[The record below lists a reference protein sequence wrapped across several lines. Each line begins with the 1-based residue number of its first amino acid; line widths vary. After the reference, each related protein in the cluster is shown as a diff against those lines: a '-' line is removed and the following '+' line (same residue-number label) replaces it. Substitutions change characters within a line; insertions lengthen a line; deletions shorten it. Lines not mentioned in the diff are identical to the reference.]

1 MGERIDVLDHGYVG
15 LVRWMGPETD
25 DEFIPPAARISTGAG
40 SKGATQDRRLLGRL
54 ARLYHSSPFEHAVFT
69 FKVRAPLFVTRQWQR
84 HRTWKYWSPSEAS
97 QRYAVPVPLACHL
110 PAVADIRA
118 APLPGQNKQAGREFA
133 SPDAWAV
140 RSLARRDMERLY
152 RQASAAYES
161 LVARGVALEQARAV
175 LPLATYTE
183 FFGTVDLW
191 NLADFWRLRL
201 DAGAQAESRAYAEAT
216 FALAHEHA
224 PLCCAALWAALE
236 AEGGPLGEGGD
247 R

>member
-1 MGERIDVLDHGYVG
+1 VAERIDVLDHGWVE
-15 LVRWMGPETD
+15 LRRWMGPETD

-40 SKGATQDRRLLGRL
+40 SKGAAQDRRLLGRL

-69 FKVRAPLFVTRQWQR
+69 FKVRAPIVVTRQWQR

-97 QRYAVPVPLACHL
+97 QRYAVPEPLAYYL
-110 PAVADIRA
+110 PETLHAQA
-118 APLPGQNKQAGREFA
+118 AGNKQAGGEELPVGA
-133 SPDAWAV
+133 
-140 RSLARRDMERLY
+140 
-152 RQASAAYES
+152 
-161 LVARGVALEQARAV
+161 VARGRILLRHRYLVAEETYRELLGLGASREEARLA
-175 LPLATYTE
+175 LPLAVYTE

-224 PLCCAALWAALE
+224 PLCCAALWATLE
-236 AEGGPLGEGGD
+236 AEGGPLGEEVGA
-247 R
+247 